1 MKRRE
6 LDGCPI
12 TGALQM
18 LGDKWT
24 MLVVRELVS
33 GPKRT
38 MELLNSLFPISSR
51 TLVGRL
57 RDMEKDD
64 FVSRTDFGGNPP
76 HIEYSLTERGRL
88 LLPLLES
95 LRQLGLVLGC
105 NDCRDRKIRLGSYCE
120 PCPLNEDALVIPP
133 LPTERPA
140 PRVDSIQRRREQDDS
155 IVLL

>member
-51 TLVGRL
+51 TLVARL
-57 RDMEKDD
+57 RDMEKDN
-64 FVSRTDFGGNPP
+64 FVERTDFGGNPP

-105 NDCRDRKIRLGSYCE
+105 NDCRDRKLRLGSYCE
-120 PCPLNEDALVIPP
+120 PCPLNENGIVLPP
-133 LPTERPA
+133 LPVERPA
-140 PRVDSIQRRREQDDS
+140 ERPSGPVHRREQDDS

>member
-24 MLVVRELVS
+24 MLVVRELLS

-51 TLVGRL
+51 TLVQRL
-57 RDMEKDD
+57 RDMENDRL
-64 FVSRTDFGGNPP
+64 VERTDFGGNPP
-76 HIEYSLTERGRL
+76 HIEYALTERGML

-95 LRQLGLVLGC
+95 LRQLGLALKC
-105 NDCRDRKIRLGSYCE
+105 NECEDRLQRVGAYCE
-120 PCPLNEDALVIPP
+120 PCPLNDNVIE
-133 LPTERPA
+133 LPSA
-140 PRVDSIQRRREQDDS
+140 RRQKDDS

>member
-51 TLVGRL
+51 TLVARL
-57 RDMEKDD
+57 RDMENDN
-64 FVSRTDFGGNPP
+64 FVERRDFGGNPP

-105 NDCRDRKIRLGSYCE
+105 TDCRDRKLRLGSYCE
-120 PCPLNEDALVIPP
+120 PCPLNENGII
-133 LPTERPA
+133 LPTPPAERPA
-140 PRVDSIQRRREQDDS
+140 APIHRREQDDS

>member
-24 MLVVRELVS
+24 MLVVRELLA

-57 RDMEKDD
+57 RDMEKDRL
-64 FVSRTDFGGNPP
+64 VERTDFGGNPP
-76 HIEYSLTERGRL
+76 HIEYALTERGML

-95 LRQLGLVLGC
+95 LRQLGLALGC
-105 NDCRDRKIRLGSYCE
+105 NECEDRLQRVGVYCE
-120 PCPLNEDALVIPP
+120 PCPLNENAIEIP
-133 LPTERPA
+133 
-140 PRVDSIQRRREQDDS
+140 SSRRQKDDS